1 MRLKTL
7 LVLPLLLASLQAA
20 DVNDLTFTLS
30 GDGTEYSV
38 TDCLETAQGHLDI
51 PSVYNGLPV
60 TSIGDW
66 AFNACTG
73 LSSITIPGSVT
84 SIGYSAFHNCSGLS
98 SITIPDSVTS
108 IGDWAFYS
116 CAGLSSITIPG
127 SVTSIGQYAFYN
139 CSSLTSITIPDS
151 VTSIGEGAFRGCTSL
166 TGITIPD
173 SVTSIGG
180 QAFIN
185 CYSLVSITFEG
196 DAPLQI
202 GTNVFSNIDT
212 SAFIQIEPDATG
224 FSSPTWQ
231 GINTGY
237 PKRIYVNANA
247 PTGGDGTSW
256 ETAFNYL
263 QDGLD
268 VTATGAGDQV
278 WIAQGTYYPIDINNQ
293 AEFDRTA
300 TFYIKD
306 QVSLYGGFIGSET
319 DLAQRDWES
328 YPTILSGEIWQDQS
342 YWSIHVT
349 TIDNN
354 TVTFDGITITKGN
367 ANGSENDTDR
377 AAAVYGGGNVTAT
390 NCTFS
395 GNSSGIGGVAQSSTW
410 TATNCTFSGNSAS
423 DNGGVAYSGTW
434 TATNSTFSGNYSNYY
449 GGVAFSGTWT
459 ATSCTFSGN
468 YSGNSHSG
476 LAYYGTWNIL
486 NSILYYNN
494 TGSSGIGQFLQTT
507 IYFSNETTPSPFTV
521 LANNLIE
528 DGSNAFQDCTIPF
541 TIPEANIIDADPLF
555 VNIADH
561 DGPDDIWGTED
572 DGLRLQSSSPVI
584 GLGDVSF
591 LPVDTYDLDGDDD
604 TVESLP
610 VDIAGYKRIQNT
622 TLDLGA
628 YEYGNV
634 IGLSS
639 VFTTTAGAATGGSV
653 SPSGALVNTEP
664 TEITLTATADNGYVF
679 GYWSGDVP
687 DELEQDNPLTVTVE
701 EDGSINAVFLQ
712 DSSDSDG
719 DGLSQY
725 QEVIVYGTDP
735 ADADSDDDGFDD
747 GYEVETGYNPLSISS
762 TPDAISGIET
772 AVKYWFYAAN
782 GVNYRI
788 EYSTDLENWF
798 ILEND
803 IIGAGGEI
811 IRYYDTVG
819 TQKRFY
825 RAKRNL
831 YATPSVLV
839 FNHPSYGEILTDQ
852 SGNVLYGLSFDSVG
866 GDPLY
871 NGSAWPLAPQITDPL
886 PNAGATAALTN
897 GTFSNASGGPWL
909 KINNRPVYTYVS
921 DSEPNQAS
929 GHGIGSVWFT
939 IKADGTL
946 NQ

>member
-1 MRLKTL
+1 
-7 LVLPLLLASLQAA
+7 
-20 DVNDLTFTLS
+20 
-30 GDGTEYSV
+30 
-38 TDCLETAQGHLDI
+38 
-51 PSVYNGLPV
+51 
-60 TSIGDW
+60 
-66 AFNACTG
+66 
-73 LSSITIPGSVT
+73 
-84 SIGYSAFHNCSGLS
+84 
-98 SITIPDSVTS
+98 
-108 IGDWAFYS
+108 
-116 CAGLSSITIPG
+116 
-127 SVTSIGQYAFYN
+127 
-139 CSSLTSITIPDS
+139 
-151 VTSIGEGAFRGCTSL
+151 
-166 TGITIPD
+166 
-173 SVTSIGG
+173 
-180 QAFIN
+180 
-185 CYSLVSITFEG
+185 
-196 DAPLQI
+196 
-202 GTNVFSNIDT
+202 
-212 SAFIQIEPDATG
+212 
-224 FSSPTWQ
+224 
-231 GINTGY
+231 
-237 PKRIYVNANA
+237 
-247 PTGGDGTSW
+247 W
-256 ETAFNYL
+256 ETAYNDL
-263 QDGLD
+263 QDALAMTVSGR
-268 VTATGAGDQV
+268 GDQV

-306 QVSLYGGFIGSET
+306 HVSLYGGFIGSET

-342 YWSIHVT
+342 YWSVHVT

-354 TVTFDGITITKGN
+354 TVIFDGITITKGN
-367 ANGSENDTDR
+367 ANGTDNNTDR

-395 GNSSGIGGVAQSSTW
+395 GNSANSGGVAYSGTW
-410 TATNCTFSGNSAS
+410 TATNCTFSGNSA
-423 DNGGVAYSGTW
+423 DIGGVAYRGTWTATNCTFTGNSAGDGGVAYNVTW
-434 TATNSTFSGNYSNYY
+434 TATNSTFSGNSAGRS
-449 GGVAFSGTWT
+449 GGVACFGTWT
-459 ATSCTFSGN
+459 ATNCTFSGN
-468 YSGNSHSG
+468 SGVSSGVAYYVTWTATNSTFSGNSARNGGVAQS
-476 LAYYGTWNIL
+476 GTWKIL
-486 NSILYYNN
+486 NNIFHDNSGTGVFNGVTLYAS
-494 TGSSGIGQFLQTT
+494 TSTS
-507 IYFSNETTPSPFTV
+507 PSPFE
-521 LANNLIE
+521 ARAYNLIE
-528 DGSNAFQDCTIPF
+528 GGSAAFVGGANS
-541 TIPEANIIDADPLF
+541 IPESYLLDADPLF
-555 VNIADH
+555 VNIADP

-572 DGLRLQSSSPVI
+572 DGLRLQSSSQAI
-584 GLGDVSF
+584 GLGDASF
-591 LPVDTYDLDGDDD
+591 LPADTYDLDGDDD
-604 TVESLP
+604 TAESLP
-610 VDIAGYKRIQNT
+610 VDIAGYKRIQDT

-639 VFTTTAGAATGGSV
+639 VFTTTVGAATGGSV

-664 TEITLTATADNGYVF
+664 SEITLTATADSGYVF

-687 DELEQDNPLTVTVE
+687 EELEQGNPLTVTVE
-701 EDGSINAVFLQ
+701 EDGSITAVFLQ

-719 DGLSQY
+719 DGLSLY

-747 GYEVETGYNPLSISS
+747 GYEVETGYNPMSISS

-772 AVKYWFYAAN
+772 AVKYWFDAAN

-871 NGSAWPLAPQITDPL
+871 SGSAWPLAPQITDPL
-886 PNAGATAALTN
+886 PNAGATAALSS

>member
-1 MRLKTL
+1 MKYLVFLSL
-7 LVLPLLLASLQAA
+7 LSFSALQA
-20 DVNDLTFTLS
+20 
-30 GDGTEYSV
+30 
-38 TDCLETAQGHLDI
+38 
-51 PSVYNGLPV
+51 
-60 TSIGDW
+60 
-66 AFNACTG
+66 
-73 LSSITIPGSVT
+73 
-84 SIGYSAFHNCSGLS
+84 
-98 SITIPDSVTS
+98 
-108 IGDWAFYS
+108 
-116 CAGLSSITIPG
+116 
-127 SVTSIGQYAFYN
+127 
-139 CSSLTSITIPDS
+139 
-151 VTSIGEGAFRGCTSL
+151 
-166 TGITIPD
+166 
-173 SVTSIGG
+173 
-180 QAFIN
+180 
-185 CYSLVSITFEG
+185 
-196 DAPLQI
+196 
-202 GTNVFSNIDT
+202 NI
-212 SAFIQIEPDATG
+212 
-224 FSSPTWQ
+224 
-231 GINTGY
+231 
-237 PKRIYVNANA
+237 IYVNSNA
-247 PTGGDGTSW
+247 TAGGNGTSW
-256 ETAFNYL
+256 ETAYNDL
-263 QDGLD
+263 QDALAMTVSGR
-268 VTATGAGDQV
+268 GDQV

-306 QVSLYGGFIGSET
+306 QVALYGGFIGSET

-328 YPTILSGEIWQDQS
+328 YPTILSGEIWEDQA
-342 YWSIHVT
+342 YWSVHVT

-367 ANGSENDTDR
+367 ANGTGNDTDR

-390 NCTFS
+390 NSTFSGNSALYGGVANRSTWTATNSTFSGNSAVGDGGVAFGGTWTATNCTFS
-395 GNSSGIGGVAQSSTW
+395 GNSAGVFGGVVREGTWTATNCTFSGNSASSIGGVAFGSTW

-423 DNGGVAYSGTW
+423 NLGGVAYNGTW
-434 TATNSTFSGNYSNYY
+434 TATNSTFSGNSAGS
-449 GGVAFSGTWT
+449 GGVAYNGTWKM
-459 ATSCTFSGN
+459 
-468 YSGNSHSG
+468 
-476 LAYYGTWNIL
+476 
-486 NSILYYNN
+486 YNN
-494 TGSSGIGQFLQTT
+494 IFHGNAGNDVFNGVTLYATASTS
-507 IYFSNETTPSPFTV
+507 PSPFE
-521 LANNLIE
+521 ACAYNLIE
-528 DGSNAFQDCTIPF
+528 GGSAAFVGVTNN
-541 TIPEANIIDADPLF
+541 IPEAYILDADPLF
-555 VNIADH
+555 VNIADP
-561 DGPDDIWGTED
+561 DGPDDIWRTED
-572 DGLRLQSSSPVI
+572 DGLRLQSSSPAI
-584 GLGDVSF
+584 GRGDASF
-591 LPVDTYDLDGDDD
+591 LPADTYDLDGDDD

-610 VDIAGYKRIQNT
+610 VDIAGYKRIQDT

-653 SPSGALVNTEP
+653 SPSGAIVSTEP
-664 TEITLTATADNGYVF
+664 TEITLTATANNGYVF

-687 DELEQDNPLTVTVE
+687 EELEQENPLTVAVE
-701 EDGSINAVFLQ
+701 EDGSITAVFLQ

-719 DGLSQY
+719 DGLSLY

-747 GYEVETGYNPLSISS
+747 GYEVETGYSPLSISS

-788 EYSTDLENWF
+788 EYSMDLENWF